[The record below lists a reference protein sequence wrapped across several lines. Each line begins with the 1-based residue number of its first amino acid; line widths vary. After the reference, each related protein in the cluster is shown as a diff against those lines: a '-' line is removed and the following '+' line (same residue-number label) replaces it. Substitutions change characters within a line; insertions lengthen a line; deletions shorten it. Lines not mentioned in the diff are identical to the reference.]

1 MSDAEDGLM
10 IGLVWRELKVFVLA
24 GVLILAIAYTSGSAP
39 ATLGWLFALLLV
51 TLGIQ
56 IVKTIHTRKIST
68 KQISTDPS
76 AEDLRHE
83 MKLLV
88 QQVEGSAK
96 NMLGHVHNELGQM
109 RSLVSDAI
117 YILNKSFNGLNQESQ
132 AQSAMVMEV
141 LEGLDG
147 IHEVIGG
154 TMKDVF
160 DITQRIN
167 HMTADAVKSLQFED
181 IVKQLTAS
189 SEKHLDYLESV
200 LSAVDIGMHD
210 LNSRELT
217 VPEYIAGLH
226 TLKLQIDQI
235 EKELMSD
242 AEKSV
247 SQVDMRDGEIVMF
260 K

>member
-1 MSDAEDGLM
+1 
-10 IGLVWRELKVFVLA
+10 
-24 GVLILAIAYTSGSAP
+24 
-39 ATLGWLFALLLV
+39 
-51 TLGIQ
+51 
-56 IVKTIHTRKIST
+56 
-68 KQISTDPS
+68 TDPA

-96 NMLGHVHNELGQM
+96 NMLGHVHDELGQM

-117 YILNKSFNGLNQESQ
+117 NTLQESFNGLNQESQ
-132 AQSAMVMEV
+132 AQGAMVLEV

-154 TMKDVF
+154 TMQNVF
-160 DITQRIN
+160 ATTQRIN
-167 HMTADAVKSLQFED
+167 HMTADAVRSLQFED
-181 IVKQLTAS
+181 IVKQLTES
-189 SEKHLDYLESV
+189 SERHLDYLESV
-200 LSAVDIGMHD
+200 LSAVDVGMHD

-226 TLKLQIDQI
+226 RLQVQIDGI
-235 EKELMSD
+235 ERERMKN

-247 SQVDMRDGEIVMF
+247 SQDSMCDGEIALF